1 MTGHPERGQ
10 TTLLVI
16 GFAAILLVLVA
27 VVVDASQ
34 AVLMRRTLASLA
46 DGAAL
51 SAAQSLA
58 EEALYTSGAGEAL
71 PLDPS
76 AARAAV
82 TDYLRRSPAGDI
94 AGLRVADV
102 SVDPTRVTVVLAAP
116 AELPLVNVVTAS
128 ADGTTVTA
136 RATATSPLR

>member
-1 MTGHPERGQ
+1 MTRVGERGQ
-10 TTLLVI
+10 TAPLVI

-34 AVLMRRTLASLA
+34 AVLLRRTLASLA

-51 SAAQSLA
+51 TAAQSLA

-71 PLDPS
+71 PLDPA
-76 AARAAV
+76 AARTAV
-82 TDYLRRSPAGDI
+82 TDYLRHSPASDI
-94 AGLRVADV
+94 AGLRVAV
-102 SVDPTRVTVVLAAP
+102 SVDPTRVSVVLAAP

-128 ADGTTVTA
+128 ADGTMVTA
-136 RATATSPLR
+136 RATATAPLR

>member
-1 MTGHPERGQ
+1 VTGHPERGQ

-58 EEALYTSGAGEAL
+58 EETLYTSGAGEAL

-82 TDYLRRSPAGDI
+82 TDYLRRSPAADI